1 MKTEL
6 LVRAARALVD
16 KVEDKDI
23 DMGNFGGVF
32 VEGMPSQSRCF
43 GGWCPYLGIKELEPV
58 DSDFLINRDTG
69 FLAFVRYTKR
79 VFDSTDH
86 KTWDFIFGNNWP
98 NSTKE
103 ILERALHLQ
112 EHDTPESEYGGYSNH
127 DGDWEPKTSL
137 AKNN

>member
-1 MKTEL
+1 MNIEL
-6 LVRAARALVD
+6 LVRAARALVE

-69 FLAFVRYTKR
+69 FLSFVSYTNR
-79 VFDSTDH
+79 VFDSIDL
-86 KTWDFIFGNNWP
+86 KTWNFIFGVEWP

-103 ILERALHLQ
+103 ILNRALHLQ
-112 EHDTPESEYGGYSNH
+112 EHGTPESEYGDYSYR
-127 DGDWEPKTSL
+127 DGEWEPKAS
-137 AKNN
+137 